1 MSKLSRATLVGIA
14 LTALVLIVAVVGFFL
29 LPDTLIAQIG
39 FSGQVQSYMPK
50 PLLLALPVGIS
61 ILGVGISFQEEKR
74 FSGILMPIIALGVLI
89 FAYVVNR

>member
-1 MSKLSRATLVGIA
+1 MTKLSKPTVIGIA

-39 FSGQVQSYMPK
+39 FGGEAQSYMPK

-61 ILGVGISFQEEKR
+61 ILGVGISLQEGKR
-74 FSGILMPIIALGVLI
+74 SSGIIMPIIALGVLI
-89 FAYVVNR
+89 FAFVVNR